1 MSASAVLKLQKA
13 GFTTEQ
19 VEALADF
26 MDTQAA
32 SKADLDNAVHKL
44 ELGNAAL
51 RKDMD
56 LGNAALRKDMDSG
69 LASLRKDLD
78 LGLAS
83 LRKDLDLG
91 LASLRKDLDLGLA
104 SLRSEI
110 ADVRGELRLLEQ
122 RITVKLGGML
132 VAAVGVLIAAMRYL
146 PPAGH

>member
-1 MSASAVLKLQKA
+1 MSAAAVLKLQKA

-26 MDTQAA
+26 MDTQVA

-51 RKDMD
+51 RKDLD
-56 LGNAALRKDMDSG
+56 LGNAA
-69 LASLRKDLD
+69 
-78 LGLAS
+78 
-83 LRKDLDLG
+83 
-91 LASLRKDLDLGLA
+91 LRKDLDLGLA

-122 RITVKLGGML
+122 RMTVKLGGML
-132 VAAVGVLIAAMRYL
+132 VAAVGILIAAMRYL
-146 PPAGH
+146 PPTGH

>member
-1 MSASAVLKLQKA
+1 MSAAAVLKLQKA

-51 RKDMD
+51 RKDLD
-56 LGNAALRKDMDSG
+56 LGNAALRKE
-69 LASLRKDLD
+69 LD
-78 LGLAS
+78 VSNA
-83 LRKDLDLG
+83 
-91 LASLRKDLDLGLA
+91 ALRKDLDLGLA

-122 RITVKLGGML
+122 RMTVKLGGML
-132 VAAVGVLIAAMRYL
+132 VAAVGILIAAMRYL
-146 PPAGH
+146 PPTGH

>member
-1 MSASAVLKLQKA
+1 MSAAAVLKLQKA

-26 MDTQAA
+26 MDTQVA

-51 RKDMD
+51 RKDLD
-56 LGNAALRKDMDSG
+56 LGNAALRKD
-69 LASLRKDLD
+69 LD
-78 LGLAS
+78 LGSAA
-83 LRKDLDLG
+83 LRKELDVSN
-91 LASLRKDLDLGLA
+91 AALRKDLDLGLA

-122 RITVKLGGML
+122 RMTVKLGGML
-132 VAAVGVLIAAMRYL
+132 VAAVGILIAAMRYL
-146 PPAGH
+146 PPTGH